1 MEHGDVEDV
10 VEHAKLDLFLDQAF
24 VFTPKGRLMNLP
36 RGSMA
41 LDFAYA
47 LHTDIGD
54 STVGVKINGEL
65 RPLRTP
71 LTNGDV
77 VEVIR
82 GGQPLLPPDWENRT
96 VPGRA
101 RAAIRRPLRHAE
113 REEFIRLGRASVDQT
128 FERMK

>member
-24 VFTPKGRLMNLP
+24 VFTPKGRLINLP
-36 RGSMA
+36 RGAMP

-54 STVGVKINGEL
+54 TTVGVKINGEL
-65 RPLRTP
+65 RPLRTR
-71 LTNGDV
+71 LNNGDV

-82 GGQPLLPPDWENRT
+82 GAKANVPSDWQSLT
-96 VPGRA
+96 VTGRA
-101 RAAIRRPLRHAE
+101 RSA
-113 REEFIRLGRASVDQT
+113 
-128 FERMK
+128 